1 MVMESTNIIAQNQAN
16 RDFGKVARFADYYGY
31 TVIMKYNE
39 PKYLVLRIDKAEDAL
54 RKLGF
59 PIANQSK

>member
-1 MVMESTNIIAQNQAN
+1 MVMDSTNLIAQNQAN
-16 RDFGKVARFADYYGY
+16 RDFGKVARYADSNGY

-39 PKYLVLRIDKAEDAL
+39 PKYLVLRVDKVEDAL

-59 PIANQSK
+59 YVNTSPE